1 MNSVS
6 AYSLFSSSS
15 GNCTYV
21 TDGETGFLIDAG
33 ASAKKITDAL
43 RLISA
48 KPESVSAVFVT
59 HEHGDHIKGIHTF
72 CKKTPVPVHAET
84 SAAIRID
91 AENVITHPPVFTV
104 RLGAFTVKSFVT
116 SHDTESSCG
125 YVIEHQSGVK
135 LGTLT
140 DTGCVTKEMMNALD
154 GCYAVMLESN
164 YDEMMLMFGSYPTD
178 LKFRISSE
186 RGHLS
191 NAQCAETLPLL
202 YKGGMRRVLL
212 AHLSPENNT
221 PELAL
226 SSALSAKE
234 KYGLSDMDI
243 RCAGRFTV
251 TRLI

>member
-43 RLISA
+43 RQIHA
-48 KPESVSAVFVT
+48 KPEGISAVFVT
-59 HEHGDHIKGIHTF
+59 HEHIDHIKGIHTL
-72 CKKTPVPVHAET
+72 CKKTPFPVHAEET
-84 SAAIRID
+84 TAARID

-104 RLGAFTVKSFVT
+104 QLGAFTVKSFVT
-116 SHDTESSCG
+116 SHDTRSSCG
-125 YVIEHQSGVK
+125 YVIEHESGVK

-140 DTGCVTKEMMNALD
+140 DTGCVTDDMIKALD
-154 GCYAVMLESN
+154 GCFAVMLESN
-164 YDEMMLMFGSYPTD
+164 YDEMMLMFGGYPTD
-178 LKFRISSE
+178 LKFRISSD

-202 YKGGMRRVLL
+202 YRGGTRRVLL

-226 SSALSAKE
+226 SSALGAKE

-243 RCAGRFTV
+243 RCAGRFIT